1 MSATSDRLVML
12 LIHTVEISFIGRLM
26 LLNLSEK
33 AFIRMQLNTAQ
44 LRSYRLFTSTIV
56 SRMLQ
61 LFTLQRLETANG

>member
-33 AFIRMQLNTAQ
+33 ALIRMQLNTAQ
-44 LRSYRLFTSTIV
+44 LRSYRLFTST
-56 SRMLQ
+56 
-61 LFTLQRLETANG
+61 RLETANG